1 MSIRFLNYLFLL
13 IQKLHLQ
20 MIQVLLNNLISTIS
34 PNSYIL
40 LNIQIP
46 PAQFIRFSYSL
57 AYLPVFQGCLTR
69 GEEKTSMS
77 RQFGLM
83 METCSEL
90 RDPLFRARLNQ
101 IALGSHQRVNYIL
114 VLPP

>member
-20 MIQVLLNNLISTIS
+20 MIQVLLNNLIGAIR

-46 PAQFIRFSYSL
+46 SAQFMRFSYSL
-57 AYLPVFQGCLTR
+57 AYSQSSRAGLPEAR
-69 GEEKTSMS
+69 K
-77 RQFGLM
+77 RQV
-83 METCSEL
+83 C
-90 RDPLFRARLNQ
+90 A
-101 IALGSHQRVNYIL
+101 VNSG
-114 VLPP
+114 

>member
-20 MIQVLLNNLISTIS
+20 MIQIHLNDLIGAIR

-57 AYLPVFQGCLTR
+57 AYSQ
-69 GEEKTSMS
+69 SS
-77 RQFGLM
+77 R
-83 METCSEL
+83 
-90 RDPLFRARLNQ
+90 
-101 IALGSHQRVNYIL
+101 V
-114 VLPP
+114 VLPEARKRQV